1 MNPSNS
7 YRCSRKV
14 VLNYKVNTDK
24 FQILL
29 RRKQVQGRNYNA
41 YLKLRKTLK
50 VLKVLIFQDPKNNIS
65 NC

>member
-24 FQILL
+24 FQKLL
-29 RRKQVQGRNYNA
+29 RRKQVQGPE
-41 YLKLRKTLK
+41 LQCLLK
-50 VLKVLIFQDPKNNIS
+50 VKEDFKSFIS
-65 NC
+65 IDFSGSEK